1 VSEPNPHEEH
11 ADSARSPASGP
22 GGPDG
27 ESPLQVIG
35 QLAGGIAH
43 DFNNILGVI
52 INYARFAAGGV
63 PPDSPAHADIEEIR
77 RAAERGVG
85 LVRQLMIL
93 ARRET
98 GEETIFDLN
107 ELISGLDGFLR
118 STIGE
123 HIRVERRLHD
133 DLWPIAEDPARIEQV
148 LINLAVNAR
157 DAMPEGGTLTFST
170 DNVELTEAE
179 TLAQPGVQP
188 GRFVRLVVTDTG
200 VGMDSE
206 LAARAFEPMFTTK
219 PSGQGTGLGLATVY
233 TIISQ
238 NGGSIDL
245 SSEPGAGTSFEIH
258 LPATE
263 MGPARATRPTRAAP
277 AGRGE
282 SVLIAEDDPAV
293 RRVAER
299 ILSSAGYTVHI
310 ASGGPEALE
319 LLDDSNREVDL
330 LLADVVM
337 PGMRGDDLARRAVA
351 MRPGLHVLFMSGY
364 SDQAPPRDLGP
375 TSGTTSFIDKP
386 FDAGTLLERVRDLLK
401 GTFSPS

>member
-1 VSEPNPHEEH
+1 MSAQGPN
-11 ADSARSPASGP
+11 SSSGP
-22 GGPDG
+22 QDA
-27 ESPLQVIG
+27 ESPLEVIG

-52 INYARFAAGGV
+52 INYARFASGSV
-63 PPDSPAHADIEEIR
+63 PEDSSARADIEEIQ
-77 RAAERGVG
+77 RAAERGVA

-98 GEETIFDLN
+98 GEESVFDLN
-107 ELISGLDGFLR
+107 ELITGLDGFLR

-123 HIRVERRLHD
+123 HIKVERRLED
-133 DLWPIAEDPARIEQV
+133 DLWPIAEDPARLEQV

-157 DAMPEGGTLTFST
+157 DAMSEGGTLTFET
-170 DNVELTEAE
+170 ENVELTETE
-179 TLAQPGVQP
+179 TLALPGVEP
-188 GRFVRLVVTDTG
+188 GRFVRLVVSDTG

-206 LAARAFEPMFTTK
+206 VAARAFEPMFTTK
-219 PSGQGTGLGLATVY
+219 GSGQGTGLGLATVY

-238 NGGSIDL
+238 MGGTIDL
-245 SSEPGAGTSFEIH
+245 SSEPGVGTSIEIH
-258 LPATE
+258 VPATE
-263 MGPARATRPTRAAP
+263 RGPARATKPTQAAP

-282 SVLIAEDDPAV
+282 SILIAEDDPAV

-299 ILSSAGYTVHI
+299 ILGSAGYSVSSAG
-310 ASGGPEALE
+310 GGPEALDM
-319 LLDDSNREVDL
+319 LDDTGRHVDL

-364 SDQAPPRDLGP
+364 SDQAPPKDLGP
-375 TSGTTSFIDKP
+375 TAGSTSFIDKP
-386 FDAGTLLERVRDLLK
+386 FDAGTLLERIRDQLRS
-401 GTFSPS
+401 GAEAG

>member
-1 VSEPNPHEEH
+1 MTSDGDRGPSDG
-11 ADSARSPASGP
+11 AAGRIDS
-22 GGPDG
+22 
-27 ESPLQVIG
+27 ESPLEVIG

-63 PPDSPAHADIEEIR
+63 PPDSEAHADIEEIR

-98 GEETIFDLN
+98 GTERVFSVN
-107 ELISGLDGFLR
+107 ELIVGLDGFLR

-123 HIRVERRLHD
+123 HIRVERRLGE

-148 LINLAVNAR
+148 LINIAVNAR
-157 DAMPEGGTLTFST
+157 DAMAEGGTLSFETE
-170 DNVELTEAE
+170 NAELGEAE
-179 TLAQPGVQP
+179 TRAHAALAPGK
-188 GRFVRLVVTDTG
+188 FVRLVVSDTG

-206 LAARAFEPMFTTK
+206 VAARVFEPMFTTK
-219 PSGQGTGLGLATVY
+219 SSGQGTGLGLATVY
-233 TIISQ
+233 TIVSQ
-238 NGGSIDL
+238 AGGSIEIA
-245 SSEPGAGTSFEIH
+245 SEPGIGTSIEIL
-258 LPATE
+258 LPATDRGPAE
-263 MGPARATRPTRAAP
+263 DTKPARAVP

-282 SVLIAEDDPAV
+282 AVLIAEDDPAV

-299 ILSSAGYTVHI
+299 ILSSAGYAVLS
-310 ASGGPEALE
+310 AGGGPEALE
-319 LLDDSNREVDL
+319 LLDDADRSVDL
-330 LLADVVM
+330 LLSDIVM

-364 SDQAPPRDLGP
+364 SDQAPPSDLGP
-375 TSGTTSFIDKP
+375 TAGGTDFIDKP
-386 FDAGTLLERVRDLLK
+386 FDAGTLLERIRELLRT
-401 GTFSPS
+401 GAATA

>member
-1 VSEPNPHEEH
+1 VSVP
-11 ADSARSPASGP
+11 SGSPP
-22 GGPDG
+22 GSRDED

-93 ARRET
+93 ARREA
-98 GEETIFDLN
+98 GVSVVFDLN
-107 ELISGLDGFLR
+107 ELISGLDGFMR

-123 HIRVERRLHD
+123 HVRVERRLHPG
-133 DLWPIAEDPARIEQV
+133 LWPIAEDPARIEQV
-148 LINLAVNAR
+148 LINLAVNSR
-157 DAMPEGGTLTFST
+157 DAMPGGGTLTFET
-170 DNVELTEAE
+170 GNVELGPSEVQI
-179 TLAQPGVQP
+179 QPGVEP
-188 GRFVRLVVTDTG
+188 GRFVRLLVTDTG

-206 LAARAFEPMFTTK
+206 VAARAFEPMFTTK
-219 PSGQGTGLGLATVY
+219 ASGQGTGLGLATVY
-233 TIISQ
+233 TIVTQ
-238 NGGSIDL
+238 ARGLIDL
-245 SSEPGAGTSFEIH
+245 SSDPGSGTSIEIF
-258 LPATE
+258 LPASE
-263 MGPARATRPTRAAP
+263 AGPAQATRPTRAAP

-282 SVLIAEDDPAV
+282 TVLIAEDDMAV

-299 ILSSAGYTVHI
+299 ILDGAGYTVVS
-310 ASGGPEALE
+310 AGGGAEALE
-319 LLDDSNREVDL
+319 LLDSPGADFDL

-364 SDQAPPRDLGP
+364 SDNAPPSNLGP
-375 TSGTTSFIDKP
+375 TAGSVSFIDKP
-386 FDAGTLLERVRDLLK
+386 FDAGALLERLREML
-401 GTFSPS
+401 G

>member
-1 VSEPNPHEEH
+1 MSTPSGTPPGSHHE
-11 ADSARSPASGP
+11 D
-22 GGPDG
+22 D

-93 ARRET
+93 ARREASVSVV
-98 GEETIFDLN
+98 FDLN
-107 ELISGLDGFLR
+107 ELITGLDGFMR

-123 HIRVERRLHD
+123 HVRVERRLHPE
-133 DLWPIAEDPARIEQV
+133 LWAIAEDPARIEQV
-148 LINLAVNAR
+148 LINLAVNSR
-157 DAMPEGGTLTFST
+157 DAMPGGGTLTFET
-170 DNVELTEAE
+170 DNVELGHSEVQI
-179 TLAQPGVQP
+179 QPGVEP
-188 GRFVRLVVTDTG
+188 GRFVRLTVTDTG
-200 VGMDSE
+200 VGMDSDV
-206 LAARAFEPMFTTK
+206 AARAFEPMFTTK
-219 PSGQGTGLGLATVY
+219 ASGQGTGLGLATVY
-233 TIISQ
+233 TIVIQ
-238 NGGSIDL
+238 ARGLIDL
-245 SSEPGAGTSFEIH
+245 SSAPGSGTSIEIF
-258 LPATE
+258 LPASESGAT
-263 MGPARATRPTRAAP
+263 RATRPTRAAP

-282 SVLIAEDDPAV
+282 SVLIAEDDIAV

-299 ILSSAGYTVHI
+299 ILSGAGYAVTSAG
-310 ASGGPEALE
+310 GGAEALE
-319 LLDDSNREVDL
+319 ILDDPGVRCDL

-364 SDQAPPRDLGP
+364 SDTAPPSDLGA
-375 TSGTTSFIDKP
+375 TAGRVSFIDKP
-386 FDAGTLLERVRDLLK
+386 FDAGALLERLREML
-401 GTFSPS
+401 G